1 VAQGLLDR
9 TVGLSGSLRRAGIP
23 VSLAESLDAVRAMG
37 AVGLADREG
46 LRAGLAAAMVKR
58 AAHRPAYDA
67 LFDLWF
73 PALVGEPAGPGADDP
88 DSRGGPYGRDD
99 AAADPQSSPTDARI
113 SAQQRDQLRERLAEL
128 VLDGDDAA
136 LRRFAQQM
144 VGRLGRAESQPGRQS
159 YFAYRVF
166 RALAPDTLVAGLIAA
181 VLDRGGTERTAFTE
195 EVARRTVTAR
205 LEALRQYV
213 DADVRRR
220 LAEERGVEQVA
231 ETAVAPLVEQVDFLR
246 ASRDDLVQL
255 RRQVHPLA
263 RRLATRLSAR
273 RRLGRSG
280 RLDMRRTVRASLGTG
295 GVPVVTHH
303 RPRAAHKPELV
314 ILCDVSGSVASFAHF
329 TLMLT
334 WALHEQ
340 FTKVRVFA
348 FIDGCDEVTRFLE
361 GTDDVAQALALMS
374 RQAQLVWFDGHSDY
388 GHAFE
393 TFDEKYASAITPRTS
408 LLVLGDGRT
417 NFRNPALPVLRRMAA
432 SARHA
437 YWLNPEPA
445 AQWGSGDS
453 AAPRYAEVIE
463 MVECR
468 TVAQLEQFV
477 SRLLPV

>member
-1 VAQGLLDR
+1 MAQGLLDR
-9 TVGLSGSLRRAGIP
+9 TVGLSGSLRRAGVP
-23 VSLAESLDAVRAMG
+23 VSLAESLDAVRALG
-37 AVGLADREG
+37 VVGLADREA

-58 AAHRPAYDA
+58 AGHRPAFDA

-73 PALVGEPAGPGADDP
+73 PALTGEPTSGADDGEQLRP
-88 DSRGGPYGRDD
+88 AGSDPSTSPAGSGELRDG
-99 AAADPQSSPTDARI
+99 
-113 SAQQRDQLRERLAEL
+113 LRERLSAL
-128 VLDGDDAA
+128 LMDGEDAA
-136 LRRFAQQM
+136 LRRFATEM
-144 VGRLGRAESQPGRQS
+144 VGSLGRAESQPGRQS
-159 YFAYRVF
+159 FFAYRVL
-166 RALAPDTLVAGLIAA
+166 RELAPDTLVAALIAA
-181 VLDRGGTERTAFTE
+181 LLARDGTDRTPFTE
-195 EVARRTVTAR
+195 EVARRAIRGRV
-205 LEALRQYV
+205 ESFRQYV

-220 LAEERGVEQVA
+220 LAQERGVDAVA
-231 ETAVAPLVEQVDFLR
+231 RTAVAPLVEQVEFLR
-246 ASRDDLVQL
+246 ASREDLAEL

-348 FIDGCDEVTRFLE
+348 FIDGCDEVTRFLQ
-361 GTDDVAQALALMS
+361 GTDDLAEALARMS
-374 RQAQLVWFDGHSDY
+374 REAQLVWFDGHSDY

-393 TFDEKYASAITPRTS
+393 MFSERHASAITPRTS
-408 LLVLGDGRT
+408 LLILGDART
-417 NFRNPALPVLRRMAA
+417 NFRNPALGVLQRLVA
-432 SARHA
+432 SSRHA
-437 YWLNPEPA
+437 YWLNPEPR

-453 AAPRYAEVIE
+453 AALVYAGVVE

-477 SRLLPV
+477 SRLIPH

>member
-9 TVGLSGSLRRAGIP
+9 TVGLSQSLRRAGVP
-23 VSLAESLDAVRAMG
+23 VSLAESLDAVRALG
-37 AVGLADREG
+37 VLGLGDREA
-46 LRAGLAAAMVKR
+46 LRAALAAAMVKR
-58 AAHRPAYDA
+58 AGHRTAFDA

-73 PALVGEPAGPGADDP
+73 PELTGE
-88 DSRGGPYGRDD
+88 
-99 AAADPQSSPTDARI
+99 PTDATGTGDRT
-113 SAQQRDQLRERLAEL
+113 AGGAAVPGPAEGADPRQRLRDRLAAVL
-128 VLDGDDAA
+128 LDGDDAA
-136 LRRFAQQM
+136 LRRFAQEV

-159 YFAYRVF
+159 FFAYRVF
-166 RALAPDTLVAGLIAA
+166 RDLAPDTLVAALIAA
-181 VLDRGGTERTAFTE
+181 LLGRDGTERTPFTE
-195 EVARRTVTAR
+195 EVARRAIRRR
-205 LEALRQYV
+205 LETFRQYV

-220 LAEERGVEQVA
+220 LAEERGVEAVA
-231 ETAVAPLVEQVDFLR
+231 GTVVAPLVEQVDFLR
-246 ASRDDLVQL
+246 ASRDDLAEL

-303 RPRAAHKPELV
+303 RPRTAHKPELV
-314 ILCDVSGSVASFAHF
+314 ILCDLSGSVASFAHF

-361 GTDDVAQALALMS
+361 GTDDLADALARMS
-374 RQAQLVWFDGHSDY
+374 REAELVWFDGHSDY
-388 GHAFE
+388 GHALE
-393 TFDEKYASAITPRTS
+393 MFDDRYASAITPRTS

-417 NFRNPALPVLRRMAA
+417 NFRNPALPVLQRLVA

-437 YWLNPEPA
+437 YWLNPEPR

-453 AAPRYAEVIE
+453 AALTYAEVIE

-468 TVAQLEQFV
+468 TVAQLEMFV